1 MDIDVII
8 ASINAG
14 VHDSSLV
21 KLKEAIEERLTA
33 SRSERT
39 INDYHIGDAVV
50 FNSLT
55 GTRYMVGQKATV
67 VTKKQKKVVVKL
79 DNPTGR
85 FARVNPITR
94 EVESALVTV
103 PVAII
108 DLV

>member
-8 ASINAG
+8 ASVNAG
-14 VHDSSLV
+14 VYDSSLT
-21 KLKEAIEERLTA
+21 KLKEAIEDRLTT

-39 INDYHIGDAVV
+39 INDYHIGDTVV

-67 VTKKQKKVVVKL
+67 VSKKQKKVVVKL
-79 DNPTGR
+79 VTPTGR
-85 FARVNPITR
+85 FARVNPQGTW
-94 EVESALVTV
+94 ESALVTV